1 MTARFAIDSNVLIYA
16 EGTADMVRRNIAIDI
31 VDAIGP
37 DRILLPM
44 QAAGETVNWLIRKG
58 GLTRPQAVERIS
70 WWMDRMRVLPVE
82 VAALRTALRL
92 VERHALQLWDA
103 VILAASAGAGAQC
116 LLSED
121 MQHGFA
127 WNGVTIVNPFG
138 LSPQQRAAL
147 VSVNRLH

>member
-1 MTARFAIDSNVLIYA
+1 
-16 EGTADMVRRNIAIDI
+16 MVRRNIAIDI

-70 WWMDRMRVLPVE
+70 WWMDRMKFLPVE
-82 VAALRTALRL
+82 VAAFRSALRHG
-92 VERHALQLWDA
+92 RAPS
-103 VILAASAGAGAQC
+103 LAALGCRHPRRQRGSAERNVFCPKTCSMA
-116 LLSED
+116 L
-121 MQHGFA
+121 H